1 MSTPRT
7 PKSVRVA
14 TYTYESLGHRTA
26 RQHAERAAIMAAL
39 RAGATSREALE
50 AVDGQGGMT
59 DEEDAEAPQE
69 DEQQ

>member
-1 MSTPRT
+1 LNIQ
-7 PKSVRVA
+7 PKQKFPLVGKYA
-14 TYTYESLGHRTA
+14 YESLAHRTV

-59 DEEDAEAPQE
+59 DVEDAEVPQE
-69 DEQQ
+69 GEQQ